1 MATKV
6 RGAVGSLERVLL
18 PRLNSID
25 GELKAINTR
34 IDEES
39 KSTGARIDGL
49 GARIDGE
56 LKAINTRMD
65 KESEAA
71 AARTEGLGGRIDGEL
86 RAVNIR
92 IDSLGT
98 RLDEMDKRDGSRFEA
113 VMIELR
119 SVSERIGLVKD
130 MERLKVEVAE
140 LKAKGSG
147 A

>member
-39 KSTGARIDGL
+39 KSTGAKIDGL

-56 LKAINTRMD
+56 LKAINTRID
-65 KESEAA
+65 EESKS
-71 AARTEGLGGRIDGEL
+71 TG
-86 RAVNIR
+86 
-92 IDSLGT
+92 
-98 RLDEMDKRDGSRFEA
+98 
-113 VMIELR
+113 
-119 SVSERIGLVKD
+119 
-130 MERLKVEVAE
+130 
-140 LKAKGSG
+140 AKI
-147 A
+147 

>member
-1 MATKV
+1 
-6 RGAVGSLERVLL
+6 
-18 PRLNSID
+18 
-25 GELKAINTR
+25 
-34 IDEES
+34 DEES
-39 KSTGARIDGL
+39 KSTGAKIDGLGARIDGL
-49 GARIDGE
+49 GGRIDGE